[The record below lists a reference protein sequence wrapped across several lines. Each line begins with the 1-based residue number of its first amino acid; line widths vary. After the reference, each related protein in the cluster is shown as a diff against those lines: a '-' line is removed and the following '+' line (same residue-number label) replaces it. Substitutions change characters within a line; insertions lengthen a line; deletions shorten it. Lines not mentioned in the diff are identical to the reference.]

1 MIGEVVRFVYNT
13 FILDRAE
20 YAKICREINT
30 NYSKYE
36 GKTYAVHISYGIDN
50 KPYWYY
56 FENHGYD
63 NYNIYIYENR
73 NVRGRS
79 YGRIKKTAQQY
90 R

>member
-63 NYNIYIYENR
+63 NYNNENR

>member
-1 MIGEVVRFVYNT
+1 MFIIHLSWIGQNMQKS
-13 FILDRAE
+13 
-20 YAKICREINT
+20 AKICREINT

-63 NYNIYIYENR
+63 NYNIYM
-73 NVRGRS
+73 
-79 YGRIKKTAQQY
+79 RIEM
-90 R
+90 

>member
-1 MIGEVVRFVYNT
+1 
-13 FILDRAE
+13 LDRAE

-63 NYNIYIYENR
+63 NYNIYI
-73 NVRGRS
+73 
-79 YGRIKKTAQQY
+79 
-90 R
+90 

>member
-36 GKTYAVHISYGIDN
+36 GKTYAVHILYGIDN

-63 NYNIYIYENR
+63 NYNIYM
-73 NVRGRS
+73 
-79 YGRIKKTAQQY
+79 RIEM
-90 R
+90 